1 MPQLIGCTAVLAG
14 TFAALIMIAGSH
26 DTRAITAVLLVFAV
40 LLSVP
45 CARRWANQDCSE
57 IHPSIV
63 SLCLSYS
70 KIIRSMYACNAS

>member
-26 DTRAITAVLLVFAV
+26 DSRAITAMLLVAAV

-45 CARRWANQDCSE
+45 CALRPRQRRPQIPLGSALDNRGMLC
-57 IHPSIV
+57 PST
-63 SLCLSYS
+63 
-70 KIIRSMYACNAS
+70 

>member
-45 CARRWANQDCSE
+45 CARRWTRSARRARERE
-57 IHPSIV
+57 INLQMIH
-63 SLCLSYS
+63 L
-70 KIIRSMYACNAS
+70 A